1 MPDYTQLE
9 KIAYYFQMVFL
20 CRQKKE
26 ATLQHRWFYKMA
38 HYRTLYTVDT
48 RVLPESQV
56 SVNENELLEIFH
68 LINDNLEEFDKMLL
82 VWWLSG

>member
-1 MPDYTQLE
+1 
-9 KIAYYFQMVFL
+9 
-20 CRQKKE
+20 
-26 ATLQHRWFYKMA
+26 MA